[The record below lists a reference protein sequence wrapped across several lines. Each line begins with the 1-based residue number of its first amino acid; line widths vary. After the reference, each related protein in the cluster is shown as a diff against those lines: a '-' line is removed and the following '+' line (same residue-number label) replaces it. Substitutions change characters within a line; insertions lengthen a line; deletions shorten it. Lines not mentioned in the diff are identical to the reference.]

1 MIARSLVV
9 ALVVALE
16 GCAEPARSSGNE
28 TTSTAAANPPPAE
41 APARPPPAASSPPTS
56 SPVAQAV
63 PAPAAKPSAAD
74 AGTDAT
80 QAPVLVAADGT
91 PLPQTRDRPRVD
103 SPRFRSRLERLVA
116 AIAADDPEL
125 ALPAFFPRIAYQQV
139 KAVANPER
147 DWEQRLVRA
156 FRRDIHEYHRL
167 LGREASGARLAALVV
182 DEGRVRWMDPG
193 AEGNL
198 LGYHRVTRSR
208 LRLRL
213 SSGAE
218 RELELTSLI
227 SWRGE
232 WYVVHLHGFG

>member
-1 MIARSLVV
+1 MIDRARVV

-16 GCAEPARSSGNE
+16 GCAEPARSSGDGTE
-28 TTSTAAANPPPAE
+28 SAAAANTPRAE
-41 APARPPPAASSPPTS
+41 APAPPAAVSPPTS
-56 SPVAQAV
+56 PPIAQAGA
-63 PAPAAKPSAAD
+63 PAPAAKPNAAD
-74 AGTDAT
+74 AGTDAR

-91 PLPQTRDRPRVD
+91 PLPQTPDRPSVD
-103 SPRFRSRLERLVA
+103 SPGFRWRLERLVA
-116 AIAADDPEL
+116 AIADDDPEL
-125 ALPAFFPRIAYQQV
+125 ALPAFFPRIAYRQV

-147 DWEQRLVRA
+147 DWEHRLVRA

-182 DEGRVRWMDPG
+182 DERRVRWMDPG
-193 AEGNL
+193 TEGNR